1 MLRGI
6 SREYKEGFTMKRLTN
21 YLGAIAATSAMVLV
35 AACGGGGGAAVEDD
49 SPAGQAYSY
58 RHALMELVAAKNA
71 ILGGMSRGEIP
82 DNQAQF
88 TKAAADLAALSGMVT
103 EGFEV
108 EGAVAGSRALPDIW
122 ANMADF
128 NQKAA
133 DFQNAARAVAEAAA
147 GGNFQGAKELAGG
160 IGQTCG
166 GCHRP
171 YRAPAD

>member
-1 MLRGI
+1 
-6 SREYKEGFTMKRLTN
+6 MKRLN
-21 YLGAIAATSAMVLV
+21 MYLAPITGTLVVLLV
-35 AACGGGGGAAVEDD
+35 GGCGQSGGGAAAVDD
-49 SPAGQAYSY
+49 SPQGQAYEY
-58 RHALMELVAAKNA
+58 RHAVMELVAAKNA

-88 TKAAADLAALSGMVT
+88 TKAASDLAALSGMVP
-103 EGFEV
+103 EGFET

-122 ANMADF
+122 SNKADF

-133 DFQNAARAVAEAAA
+133 DLANAARAVADAAV

-160 IGQTCG
+160 IGQACG
-166 GCHRP
+166 ACHRP